1 VHNSINALFL
11 FLVKLIIMIMSK
23 NMTTETPSVN
33 IIGNGTDIKGNIKS
47 NGDLRID
54 GFIKGTIQATGKVV
68 VGTTGRVDGEIIC
81 QNADISGEVKAHI
94 KVTEL
99 LSLKANAVVSGD
111 ILTNKLAIEPG
122 AVFTGACKMGNQET
136 IDGKSDQPAEAEAS

>member
-1 VHNSINALFL
+1 
-11 FLVKLIIMIMSK
+11 MSK
-23 NMTTETPSVN
+23 IMAIETPSVN
-33 IIGNGTDIKGNIKS
+33 IIGNGTDINGNIKS

-68 VGTTGRVDGEIIC
+68 VGSTGRVEGEISC
-81 QNADISGEVKAHI
+81 QNADISGDVKAHI

-122 AVFTGACKMGNQET
+122 AVFTGACKMGNHAS
-136 IDGKSDQPAEAEAS
+136 INGKSEQPTQAEA

>member
-1 VHNSINALFL
+1 
-11 FLVKLIIMIMSK
+11 MSK
-23 NMTTETPSVN
+23 ILTTETPSVN

-54 GFIKGTIQATGKVV
+54 GFITGNINASGKVV
-68 VGTTGRVDGEIIC
+68 VGSTGRVEGEISC
-81 QNADISGEVKAHI
+81 QNADISGDVKANI

-111 ILTNKLAIEPG
+111 IFTNKLAIEPG
-122 AVFTGACKMGNQET
+122 AVFTGACKMGNNGSLNE
-136 IDGKSDQPAEAEAS
+136 KSEQFVQTEA

>member
-1 VHNSINALFL
+1 
-11 FLVKLIIMIMSK
+11 MSK
-23 NMTTETPSVN
+23 IISTETPSVN
-33 IIGNGTDIKGNIKS
+33 IIGNGTDINGNIKS

-68 VGTTGRVDGEIIC
+68 VGSTGRVEGEISC

-111 ILTNKLAIEPG
+111 IQTNKLAIEPG
-122 AVFTGACKMGNQET
+122 AVFTGACKMGNNGSLNEKPEQPIET
-136 IDGKSDQPAEAEAS
+136 KAG

>member
-1 VHNSINALFL
+1 
-11 FLVKLIIMIMSK
+11 MSK
-23 NMTTETPSVN
+23 IVSNETPSVN
-33 IIGNGTDIKGNIKS
+33 IIGNGTEIKGNIKS

-54 GFIKGTIQATGKVV
+54 GFIKGTITASGKVV
-68 VGTTGRVDGEIIC
+68 VGTTGRVEGEISC
-81 QNADISGEVKAHI
+81 QNADISGDVKAHI

-122 AVFTGACKMGNQET
+122 AVFTGACKMGNQES
-136 IDGKSDQPAEAEAS
+136 IDDKSEKPTEAA